1 MISKAR
7 SRVSELRNSA
17 APLRILPDVTGSR
30 KFKMAA
36 AKPEVLIFRLPDDVE
51 TRFQRLDP
59 VVEAQEVIGAITDI
73 FLCNRKSEIEDGG
86 RETGNTRNLV

>member
-1 MISKAR
+1 
-7 SRVSELRNSA
+7 
-17 APLRILPDVTGSR
+17 
-30 KFKMAA
+30 MAA

-59 VVEAQEVIGAITDI
+59 VVTAQEVSGAITDI
-73 FLCNRKSEIEDGG
+73 FLCKRKSEIEDGG